1 MYQFFFHVFLFMSC
15 TSCHLENPWYS
26 YDQNGTQN
34 SKYKL
39 IHQPNPELEHSR
51 SQYHNKKK
59 TTIQHLLFLFSPVS
73 TTSLITYQENLWYS
87 SDSKTSKTRRNL
99 ELRLKTILRNLNEH
113 YNMIEIHNSRLPQK
127 QVPKWNPEMEYTI
140 PFSFFFLPHFMIKL
154 CYLKST

>member
-73 TTSLITYQENLWYS
+73 SISLITYQKNLWYS
-87 SDSKTSKTRRNL
+87 SDSKTRRNL
-99 ELRLKTILRNLNEH
+99 ELSLKTIKEH
-113 YNMIEIHNSRLPQK
+113 KWSLQK

-140 PFSFFFLPHFMIKL
+140 SFSFLTSLVEERIVLFKPKNKN
-154 CYLKST
+154 YVRN